1 MILIIVVWHL
11 QVGHAEE
18 SETEVLLGSQQGLM
32 TRISLADVSK
42 QAGRTGKGLRVMK
55 LNDGDNIVTVTPVF
69 AQAGML

>member
-1 MILIIVVWHL
+1 
-11 QVGHAEE
+11 
-18 SETEVLLGSQQGLM
+18 M

-42 QAGRTGKGLRVMK
+42 QVSRTGKGLRVMK